1 MKKAPMRIVHETN
14 LINNGEFGVSEEWAT
29 IRAEIHQSIASVVWP
44 EGTDSFSINPVRKGN
59 GVKPIKDG
67 GMIVLRETFGWQ
79 TEEFIFLRDVERP
92 GKVDALKQT
101 QTKPF
106 VLEWETGNISSSH
119 RSLNKIALGLLRETI
134 TGGVL
139 VLPTRNIYKYLTDR
153 IGNYEELQP
162 YFQIW
167 KSLPIKK
174 GIMTVIAIEH
184 DHIDL
189 LAPLIRKGTDGRAL
203 V

>member
-1 MKKAPMRIVHETN
+1 MRIVYETN
-14 LINNGEFGVSEEWAT
+14 LINTGKFGTSEEWKT

-44 EGTDSFSINPVRKGN
+44 EGTNSFSINPVRKGN

-67 GMIVLRETFGWQ
+67 CMIVLREKFGWQ
-79 TEEFIFLRDVERP
+79 IEEFMFLRDVERR

-119 RSLNKIALGLLRETI
+119 RSLNKIALGLLRGTI
-134 TGGVL
+134 TGGIL

-153 IGNYEELQP
+153 VGNYEEIQP

-167 KSLPIKK
+167 KSLPIKE
-174 GIMTVIAIEH
+174 GVITVIAIEH
-184 DHIDL
+184 DRIDPH
-189 LAPLIRKGTDGRAL
+189 APLIRKGTDGRAL
-203 V
+203 I

>member
-1 MKKAPMRIVHETN
+1 MRIVHETN
-14 LINNGEFGVSEEWAT
+14 LINAGVFESGEWTT
-29 IRAEIHQSIASVVWP
+29 IREEIHNSIASVVWP
-44 EGTDSFSINPVRKGN
+44 KGASNFSINPVRKGN

-67 GMIVLRETFGWQ
+67 CMIVLRERFRWK
-79 TEEFIFLRDVERP
+79 TEEFIFPRGFKKV

-119 RSLNKIALGLLRETI
+119 RSLNRIALGLLHGI
-134 TGGVL
+134 IVGGVL
-139 VLPTRNIYKYLTDR
+139 VLPTRNTYKYLTDR
-153 IGNYEELQP
+153 IGNYEELEP

-167 KSLPIKK
+167 KSLHVEQ
-174 GIMTVIAIEH
+174 GFMTVIAIEH
-184 DHIDL
+184 DHIDPKV
-189 LAPLIRKGTDGRAL
+189 PLITKGTDGRAL